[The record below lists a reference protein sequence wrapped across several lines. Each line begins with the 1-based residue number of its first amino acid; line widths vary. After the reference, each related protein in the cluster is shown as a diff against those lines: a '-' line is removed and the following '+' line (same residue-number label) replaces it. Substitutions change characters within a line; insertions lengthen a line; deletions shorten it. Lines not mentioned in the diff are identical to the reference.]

1 MGPNSGG
8 PGPGSASAAATQQ
21 AADLAKYF
29 PDTGVSEPSVMS
41 TDAAKGTLNTA
52 VTAHNADVTAI
63 TPKPP
68 APAAGG
74 STTDPATDA
83 AMKQAGGVTA
93 QEAQAAGIDLSKY
106 TYDPDTRAYFPTNG
120 TVGQQNQYQTDLNT
134 VNSAFQNQGNL
145 LGAATSATI
154 ASLQAIYGQRIAMQT
169 QINQAQQ
176 ASTNTQNIRGGAS
189 RYAPGVAGSILTAE
203 EQSGLQK
210 ISDIQNELTSKINDA
225 NTALQNKQY
234 QTFLDQRTAVDKLK
248 SDYQTTLNGLK
259 KSAQDEYD
267 KLQTNIKA
275 TQTQIQT
282 IATDAAKNGA
292 PASTISAILAAK
304 TINDAISA
312 AGNSL
317 ETSTNADVSGYLFY
331 KNQAISSGQTPE
343 SFDAWK
349 SAQDT
354 EAENKAYG
362 TAFATAKGKAA
373 GEAATKGQTTTSP
386 VTASTGSA
394 KGIVF
399 SAPASIAPYVGF
411 SANGVKYVDLSNF
424 AGTPTEKNQAVQDAQ
439 ASGYRV
445 ITNKNTALDVQNIT
459 DATAKL
465 TDIKTAFDANNTGD
479 AAQRDSYAAAFMWA
493 GKELQTN
500 PAAVG
505 TDVYQDA
512 ALDILK
518 AMSGVQGFRGGA
530 AAVDQVKA
538 TFPQTGDTQ
547 AVVDAKIANL
557 QKMID
562 DRQTALVGEP
572 SATDQL
578 LINGANAQ
586 DTLTNFVTDTPTVT
600 INGTAT
606 STANV
611 ISAALR
617 LPGATPASVL
627 QAMKDRGLIPNN

>member
-1 MGPNSGG
+1 
-8 PGPGSASAAATQQ
+8 
-21 AADLAKYF
+21 
-29 PDTGVSEPSVMS
+29 MS